1 MEILGLLPLTFSAFL
16 CWVFFLFFTVHDL
29 RTCAAA
35 DDNVDACTTS
45 YNVGKSLFFSVFC
58 FVLSAFVGNT
68 STHDDMMMWCDQ
80 ALFIAFSVCECVNT
94 ISSSACSRW
103 NKSSQLLLQLIMS
116 VLRVSVCLRLLG
128 CVCLCLTAF
137 CHQSYHHHH
146 KANSSSTH
154 TASAMLLILLSLM
167 FFNVCVCV
175 SFSPLSHLVYTT
187 GAPQWCWS
195 SFRHTF
201 HFYNQ
206 NILWRPLWRQNRG
219 FRKMFTSLIF
229 LSLTVQNRK

>member
-1 MEILGLLPLTFSAFL
+1 M
-16 CWVFFLFFTVHDL
+16 
-29 RTCAAA
+29 
-35 DDNVDACTTS
+35 
-45 YNVGKSLFFSVFC
+45 
-58 FVLSAFVGNT
+58 
-68 STHDDMMMWCDQ
+68 
-80 ALFIAFSVCECVNT
+80 CECVNT

-154 TASAMLLILLSLM
+154 SVCDVVDFAVTHV
-167 FFNVCVCV
+167 FQCVCLCV
-175 SFSPLSHLVYTT
+175 IFSTFSFSVHNWCTT
-187 GAPQWCWS
+187 MMLKFFSA
-195 SFRHTF
+195 HF
-201 HFYNQ
+201 HFFNQ